1 MIIYDV
7 WEMLTIIYLQVILFP
22 NMKEQSMEF
31 FMISN
36 NCYVAL
42 FSSPLSKMEECLNSH
57 KTIIILIAIKLFSF

>member
-1 MIIYDV
+1 
-7 WEMLTIIYLQVILFP
+7 
-22 NMKEQSMEF
+22 
-31 FMISN
+31 MISN